1 MTKTKQSARKM
12 PITSEAERRKK
23 EKIWNKQEQFWKKQ
37 ERAEQRY
44 VAREL
49 ARAAKLLRDGP
60 TERRVTRPR
69 VKREGVCGF

>member
-1 MTKTKQSARKM
+1 M

-23 EKIWNKQEQFWKKQ
+23 ERFWKKEEQFWKKQ

-49 ARAAKLLRDGP
+49 ARAAKLLKDGP

-69 VKREGVCGF
+69 VKREEVGGF